1 MSRSIYLYP
10 KERMG
15 VTYPY
20 VYWDGLFT
28 DEELE
33 LVKGYCDTLEL
44 DTASTVGKNGEMDF
58 ENPARKSDIAWIR
71 PNDENMWIFERFTWV
86 IEKLNDRFY
95 EFNLNGFEV
104 IQYTVYNEDGQQRYD
119 LHMDTILG
127 TDKSMDLPETRK
139 LSLSMVLSD
148 PSEYEGGQFQ
158 MQTGSPEEDK
168 LMTVEQL
175 KGRVIGFPS
184 FLLHR
189 VTPVTK
195 GIRKSLVIWVE
206 GPKFK

>member
-15 VTYPY
+15 VTYPF

-33 LVKGYCDTLEL
+33 KVREYCDSLEL
-44 DTASTVGKNGEMDF
+44 TKGSTVGKNGEMDYD
-58 ENPARKSDIAWIR
+58 NPSRKSDIAWLR
-71 PNDENMWIFERFTWV
+71 PNDENMWIFERFAWV
-86 IEKLNDRFY
+86 VEKLNDRFY
-95 EFNLNGFEV
+95 EFNLNGFEA
-104 IQYTVYNEDGQQRYD
+104 IQYTVYNEDGEQRYD

-148 PSEYEGGQFQ
+148 PSEYEGGKFQ
-158 MQTGSPEEDK
+158 LQTGSPEEDK

-184 FLLHR
+184 FLLHK
-189 VTPVTK
+189 VSPVTK
-195 GIRKSLVIWVE
+195 GTRKSLVIWVE

>member
-1 MSRSIYLYP
+1 
-10 KERMG
+10 
-15 VTYPY
+15 
-20 VYWDGLFT
+20 
-28 DEELE
+28 
-33 LVKGYCDTLEL
+33 
-44 DTASTVGKNGEMDF
+44 
-58 ENPARKSDIAWIR
+58 
-71 PNDENMWIFERFTWV
+71 
-86 IEKLNDRFY
+86 
-95 EFNLNGFEV
+95 
-104 IQYTVYNEDGQQRYD
+104 
-119 LHMDTILG
+119 
-127 TDKSMDLPETRK
+127 
-139 LSLSMVLSD
+139 MVLSD

-195 GIRKSLVIWVE
+195 GTRKSLVIWVE

>member
-1 MSRSIYLYP
+1 MSKSIYLYP

-20 VYWDGLFT
+20 VYWDGLFS

-33 LVKGYCDTLEL
+33 LVKEYCDTLPL

-58 ENPARKSDIAWIR
+58 ENEARKSNIAWVR
-71 PNDENMWIFERFTWV
+71 PNEENMWIFDRMTWV

-95 EFNLNGFEV
+95 EFDLNGYEV
-104 IQYTVYNEDGQQRYD
+104 MQYTVYSEDGEQRYD

-127 TDKSMDLPETRK
+127 TDKPMDMPQTRK
-139 LSLSMVLSD
+139 LSLSLVLSD
-148 PSEYEGGQFQ
+148 PSEYEGGKFQ
-158 MQTGSPEEDK
+158 MQTGLPDEEK
-168 LMTVEQL
+168 MMTVEQL

-189 VTPVTK
+189 VSPVTK
-195 GIRKSLVIWVE
+195 GTRKSLVIWVE

>member
-20 VYWDGLFT
+20 VYWDGLFS
-28 DEELE
+28 DEELKQVE
-33 LVKGYCDTLEL
+33 EYCDTLPL
-44 DTASTVGKNGEMDF
+44 DTASTVGKGGTMDF
-58 ENPARKSDIAWIR
+58 ENPARKSDIAWVR
-71 PNDENMWIFERFTWV
+71 PNEENMWIFERMIWV

-95 EFNLNGFEV
+95 EFDLNGFEV
-104 IQYTVYNEDGQQRYD
+104 MQYTVYDEDGEQRYD
-119 LHMDTILG
+119 LHMDTVLG
-127 TDKSMDLPETRK
+127 TDKTMEMPETRK

-148 PSEYEGGQFQ
+148 PSEYEGGKFQ
-158 MQTGSPEEDK
+158 LQTGLPDEDK
-168 LMTVEQL
+168 MMTVEQL

-195 GIRKSLVIWVE
+195 GKRKSLVIWVE

>member
-1 MSRSIYLYP
+1 MSTSIYLFP
-10 KERMG
+10 KERVG

-20 VYWDGLFT
+20 VFWDGLFS
-28 DEELE
+28 DEELKQVE
-33 LVKGYCDTLEL
+33 EYCDTLEL

-58 ENPARKSDIAWIR
+58 ENQARKSDIAWVR
-71 PNDENMWIFERFTWV
+71 PNDENMWIFDRMTWV

-95 EFNLNGFEV
+95 EFDLNGYEV
-104 IQYTVYNEDGQQRYD
+104 MQYTVYDEDGEQRYD

-127 TDKSMDLPETRK
+127 TDKPMEMPQTRK
-139 LSLSMVLSD
+139 FSLSMVLSD
-148 PSEYEGGQFQ
+148 PSEYEGGKFQ
-158 MQTGSPEEDK
+158 LQTGLPDEEK
-168 LMTVEQL
+168 MMTVEQL

-195 GIRKSLVIWVE
+195 GKRKSLVIWVE

>member
-1 MSRSIYLYP
+1 ML
-10 KERMG
+10 
-15 VTYPY
+15 VTEFNYDDLIIGDKNAIMVAARILSY
-20 VYWDGLFT
+20 
-28 DEELE
+28 
-33 LVKGYCDTLEL
+33 
-44 DTASTVGKNGEMDF
+44 GKD
-58 ENPARKSDIAWIR
+58 
-71 PNDENMWIFERFTWV
+71 
-86 IEKLNDRFY
+86 Y
-95 EFNLNGFEV
+95 EFDLNGFEA
-104 IQYTVYNEDGQQRYD
+104 IQYTVYNEEGEQRYD

-148 PSEYEGGQFQ
+148 PSEYEGGKFQ
-158 MQTGSPEEDK
+158 LQTGSPEEDK

-189 VTPVTK
+189 VSPVTK
-195 GIRKSLVIWVE
+195 GTRKSLVVWVE